1 MKISATQKK
10 ILASYL
16 RAVAASAV
24 VLVLA
29 LIGDWNPAVA
39 VAIGAVVAPLAKGLD
54 RNESDFGIIR
64 DKALAEIDKLA
75 KSGSKKKTK

>member
-75 KSGSKKKTK
+75 QLESKKKSK